1 MAGLKVVSV
10 QTHPDGSLD
19 LADLKAKAQR
29 HKDHLAAFMVAPC
42 VYSQVIIHRRNRSPI
57 RLRLAYSK
65 LVYKM

>member
-42 VYSQVIIHRRNRSPI
+42 VYSQVIIQS
-57 RLRLAYSK
+57 AQ
-65 LVYKM
+65 